1 MQSIIR
7 LLHTLPKCVS
17 YLAPSLSSERESIG
31 SVASAKLVP
40 LSPIPAFLYHRRP
53 SHHLDSSSYS
63 LHPTSWISNDTHLWK
78 DLTILHSDYK
88 ECSDYTKKKWNFK
101 LELSILNDRQT
112 NTRTAGVA
120 WKCWKLP
127 NGHTQLGKILG
138 LKNYHFLK
146 GFSPVLLSSFDST
159 QDLIQVCYLWT
170 QNCTYFTEGTNMLPS
185 SMECISESSGSSPPD
200 VATTWPQTQQRKQR
214 VTN

>member
-1 MQSIIR
+1 MCVIPCSITILRERINWLSCFCESSSTLSNSSILLPQKAFPSSRQSILYSPSN
-7 LLHTLPKCVS
+7 LLDLKWHT
-17 YLAPSLSSERESIG
+17 
-31 SVASAKLVP
+31 P
-40 LSPIPAFLYHRRP
+40 L
-53 SHHLDSSSYS
+53 
-63 LHPTSWISNDTHLWK
+63 K
-78 DLTILHSDYK
+78 GLTILDLDYK

-101 LELSILNDRQT
+101 LELSILNERQT
-112 NTRTAGVA
+112 NTTAHVT

-200 VATTWPQTQQRKQR
+200 IATTWPQTQQRKQR